1 MKHFKNIH
9 VGGKSIVI
17 TGIKSSKLA
26 EAKPIKLKVNS
37 SDITTENNVVPWG
50 VDNLYPNNFYNNKF
64 LKNGAAVGGQAALR
78 GTHYGTGIQLV
89 KELQASA
96 EAEITLQKQL
106 LKSYPEIKLFFKENR
121 INNFFFGKITDQ
133 SLFNISFT
141 EHVLSV
147 NQNKIVRVKRH
158 KAAHCRFAPQDKDG
172 NIPFVFINTD
182 WKNYSENSTLKVDF
196 IDTDS
201 MTVEE
206 IREYCKE
213 KGIYNFITTSC
224 HPLVDESYYPK
235 TAWHAVDRSG
245 WMDVANSVPALKKAI
260 FENQLHFKYMIYVSD
275 YYFESFYKEEWDDF
289 DAEKRQKLREDL
301 STAIDDYM
309 SGNEAAGRSLVSPIF
324 EEGGK
329 FVQGIKV
336 EPIDNKLKDG
346 SYLPDASAANVE
358 ILFAMAV
365 DPVIIGAI
373 NAGSNQGRSGSDK
386 REAYTI
392 LSANLTPIRHI
403 TVDDFELWRDYNG
416 WDEDLIAVFPS
427 VNLTT
432 LDKNPNGQKE
442 VING

>member
-9 VGGKSIVI
+9 VGGKSIVV
-17 TGIKSSKLA
+17 TGVQSSKTVPPVSL
-26 EAKPIKLKVNS
+26 KLKINNAE
-37 SDITTENNVVPWG
+37 ITEENKVVPWG

-89 KELQASA
+89 KEIQNESTQ
-96 EAEITLQKQL
+96 EIDLQKQL
-106 LKSYPEIKLFFKENR
+106 ISKYADIKLFFKENN
-121 INNFFFGKITDQ
+121 INKFFFGKITDQ
-133 SLFNISFT
+133 SLFNLSFT
-141 EHVLSV
+141 EHVLSMD
-147 NQNKIVRVKRH
+147 QNSIVRAKRH
-158 KAAHCRFAPQDKDG
+158 KAAHCRYAPQDKDG
-172 NIPFVFINTD
+172 NIPFVYINTD
-182 WKNYSENSTLKVDF
+182 WKNYTANSTLEIVY
-196 IDTDS
+196 IDTES

-206 IREYCKE
+206 IKLYCKE
-213 KGIYNFITTSC
+213 KGIYNFITSSC

-245 WMDVANSVPALKKAI
+245 WMDVANSVPELKKAI

-289 DAEKRQKLREDL
+289 DADKRQKLREDL
-301 STAIDDYM
+301 SKNIDDYM

-324 EEGGK
+324 EENGK
-329 FVQGIKV
+329 FVEGIKV

-403 TVDDFELWRDYNG
+403 TVDDFELWRDFNG

-432 LDKNPNGQKE
+432 LDKNPNGQTT